1 MKKSRSKKKSYSAY
15 LKQQKFYASIGL
27 SSPKL
32 SRYKFNKNPMDA
44 FKSLTLFKDIPNFNA
59 DPLQGHTIEFWEKKY
74 KRYLEQY
81 EKATRDLEKRGYNM
95 SSPKFTMAQFVEQYG
110 MQTRYE
116 KEIGRKHDA
125 IDSLVMQQKY
135 RYSRKLETA
144 IRNAIEES
152 GIADEDFKLDWRR
165 VRQDRE
171 YLEELPIDWDFIN
184 EDYARL
190 KESGLSS
197 KEASHIIGQTYF
209 GSK

>member
-1 MKKSRSKKKSYSAY
+1 MKKNRSKKKSYSAY
-15 LKQQKFYASIGL
+15 VKKQEFFSKLGLKIE
-27 SSPKL
+27 KL

-44 FKSLTLFKDIPNFNA
+44 FRSLSAVENNPNF
-59 DPLQGHTIEFWEKKY
+59 DPLQGHTMDFWERKY
-74 KRYLEQY
+74 RQY
-81 EKATRDLEKRGYNM
+81 SEKFDKAKRDLGKKGYQM
-95 SSPKFTMAQFVEQYG
+95 SADRKYTMSEFMEQYG

-116 KEIGRKHDA
+116 REIGRKHDA

-135 RYSRKLETA
+135 RYSRKLEMA
-144 IRNAIEES
+144 IREAIQES
-152 GIADEDFKLDWRR
+152 GMADEDFKLDWRR

-171 YLEELPIDWDFIN
+171 YLKDLPIDWDFIN